1 MGRIFFEG
9 LADHT
14 SAKKGEVL
22 KVITDGTNFK
32 VSFPEGYLNITEQLG
47 QKDRMYIAHIGLA
60 LAVYDGAG
68 GLEICEYFSYH
79 THTKYSILDGMN
91 EVGNIAK
98 LSSGISAISEHG
110 NMFSF
115 LEWQKAMEKNH
126 KHPVFAFEAYV
137 EDADEALIGK
147 SIEEALGS
155 TLEGEKN
162 GSHLVLIAMD
172 DEGLRNLF
180 SLTTEAYYN
189 FHKKPHIS
197 LESLKAHSKGVAC
210 TSACISGE
218 IAKLLRDNDYE
229 GAKKVAEFYKAIFGE
244 DYYLEIQRHFLEC
257 EESVNKNLIRLS
269 KELDIKLIAA
279 NDSHWEKEEDELA
292 HDYLLCVR
300 SKDSINNPNHPT
312 FDGDGYEYFS
322 DHQMIDRFWDMP
334 ETIKS
339 GLELASKCT
348 ARVVTGE
355 YHTPK
360 YPLPEGYQSEE
371 EYLTYLANKGF
382 REKYGEGTEELRN
395 RFSYELS
402 VVLQMGYAGY
412 FLIVWDY
419 VSWAKSQGIYVGPGR
434 GSAVGSVL
442 SYCLDITNLE
452 PTKYGLMFE
461 RFLNPERVS
470 MPDIDVDFQHD
481 RRPEVIEYVKGK
493 YGADCV
499 CNIITFGTMAAK
511 LAVKDIARCQD
522 EYALGNE
529 IARMV
534 EESTLSKALKTPE
547 LEAAYTSRPEVKK
560 VVDMAKKLEG
570 MPRQTSVHACGVV
583 ISDQPIRNYMP
594 MAMVKDTK
602 AEEKGL
608 PKDTRMLC
616 TQVTMAEVEE
626 LGCLKMDFLGLR
638 NMTVLSKA
646 ISYINSRRRAEG
658 LIEIGDYR
666 QLPLNNPYVF
676 KEISKGTTQALFQI
690 ESEGMR
696 KLMREMF
703 GDVSDRITELETQYS
718 CKGFLGNYVGS
729 EEVKAE
735 YLYKMSELGD
745 ELFERMIAAISLY
758 RPGPMDYIPDYEK
771 GLRDSSAITY
781 DTPELEPILKSTYG
795 VMVYQEQV
803 MQTVKALAGF
813 SNAQADTI
821 RKAMGKKKQA
831 ILDEYEPYFLFGSGD
846 AIDEHTGKPLNIR
859 GCVPSGV
866 SEEVAKSVWDKMK
879 DFAKYA
885 FNKSHAAG
893 YAVITVSCAWLKT
906 YYPAEY
912 MAAALNSYI
921 DNNKK
926 LSGYLSST
934 KKMGIKILPPSINKS
949 EQGFKVENGSIR
961 FGLEGIKGLSK
972 SVSAVIREREQNGD
986 YTSLQ
991 NFMERVPEVKNV
1003 DKLVKAGCFDEFGY
1017 SRNALCEAIKDI
1029 KKDIKNKAK
1038 QTSGQMSMFDELGV
1052 TDEATIDNLPEWD
1065 MAEKL
1070 QYEKEV
1076 TDLYLSEHP
1085 LDRYADILNSCSEIS
1100 LIEESGDVTIGAIIT
1115 DFNVRYTKKD
1125 NRPMASVTFED
1136 QGAEIKGVIFPDDYT
1151 NLFHLLEKNK
1161 LVVVKGTVEYEGD
1174 YGTQIIVK
1182 TILPIEDLKSDKTV
1196 TKIFVLLENAYQ
1208 FGKLEN
1214 ILNEYPG
1221 DCVVMAQCQNQ
1232 LFRMNST
1239 ANACSALLME
1249 LQNNFADVSIK

>member
-1 MGRIFFEG
+1 MGRIHFLG
-9 LADHT
+9 LAGQT
-14 SAKKGEVL
+14 TAKKGEVL
-22 KVITDGTNFK
+22 KVTMDGTGIK
-32 VSFPEGYLNITEQLG
+32 VAFPEGNLDITENLSE
-47 QKDRMYIAHIGLA
+47 KDRMYIGHIGMA
-60 LAVYDGAG
+60 LAVYDGNETV
-68 GLEICEYFSYH
+68 EICEYFAYH

-91 EVGNIAK
+91 EIGNIAK

-115 LEWQKAMEKNH
+115 LEWQKAMLHEG

-189 FHKKPHIS
+189 FYKKPHIS

-218 IAKLLRDNDYE
+218 VARLLRDDDYE

-244 DYYLEIQRHFLEC
+244 DYYLEIQRHFLEV
-257 EESVNKNLIRLS
+257 EDSVNKNLVRLS
-269 KELDIKLIAA
+269 KELGIKLIAA
-279 NDSHWEKEEDELA
+279 NDSHWEKASDELA

-300 SKDSINNPNHPT
+300 SKDTITNPNHPT

-334 ETIKS
+334 ETIRN

-348 ARVVTGE
+348 AKVVTGE
-355 YHTPK
+355 YHVPK

-382 REKYGEGTEELRN
+382 RERYGEGTEELRS
-395 RFSYELS
+395 RLSYELS
-402 VVLQMGYAGY
+402 VILQMGYAGY

-434 GSAVGSVL
+434 GSAVGSIL
-442 SYCLDITNLE
+442 SYCLDITSLE
-452 PTKYGLMFE
+452 PTKYGLIFE
-461 RFLNPERVS
+461 RFLNPDRVS

-481 RRPEVIEYVKGK
+481 RRPEVIEYVKSK

-511 LAVKDIARCQD
+511 QAVKDTARCQN
-522 EYALGNE
+522 EYQLGNE
-529 IARMV
+529 ISRMV
-534 EESTLSKALKTPE
+534 TESSLGKSLEMPE
-547 LEAAYTSRPEVKK
+547 LKAAYESRPEVRK
-560 VVDMAKKLEG
+560 VIDIARQLEG

-583 ISDQPIRNYMP
+583 ISDQPIKNYMP

-602 AEEKGL
+602 AEDKGL
-608 PKDTRMLC
+608 PKDSRMLC
-616 TQVTMAEVEE
+616 TQVTMSEVEE

-646 ISYINSRRRAEG
+646 IETINARRRAEG
-658 LIEIGDYR
+658 LIEIANYR
-666 QLPLNNPYVF
+666 QLPLNNPYVYA
-676 KEISKGTTQALFQI
+676 EISKGQTQALFQI
-690 ESEGMR
+690 ESDGMR
-696 KLMREMF
+696 SLMREMF
-703 GDVSDRITELETQYS
+703 GDVPERISEIEAEYS
-718 CKGFLGNYVGS
+718 CKGFYGNYVGND
-729 EEVKAE
+729 EVKAE
-735 YLYKMSELGD
+735 YLTKMSELGD

-758 RPGPMDYIPDYEK
+758 RPGPMDYIPDYER
-771 GLRDSSAITY
+771 GLRDSSTIQY
-781 DTPELEPILKSTYG
+781 DTPLLEPILKSTYG
-795 VMVYQEQV
+795 VMCYQEQV

-831 ILDEYEPYFLFGSGD
+831 ILDEYEPYFLNGSGD
-846 AIDEHTGKPLNIR
+846 AVDSHTGKPLNIK
-859 GCVPSGV
+859 GCVPSGID
-866 SEEVAKSVWDKMK
+866 ETVAKAVWDKMK

-893 YAVITVSCAWLKT
+893 YAVITVTCAWLKK

-934 KKMGIKILPPSINKS
+934 RKMGIKILPPSINKS
-949 EQGFKVENGSIR
+949 MQGFKVENGSIR

-1029 KKDIKNKAK
+1029 KKDIKKKAK
-1038 QTSGQMSMFDELGV
+1038 QADGQISMFDSLGV
-1052 TDEATIDNLPEWD
+1052 VDEVPINELPEWD
-1065 MAEKL
+1065 SKELL

-1085 LDRYADILNSCSEIS
+1085 LDRYSSELRNATEIS
-1100 LIEESGDVTIGAIIT
+1100 LIEDDGDVTIGAIIS
-1115 DFNVRYTKKD
+1115 DFKVRYTKKD
-1125 NRPMASVTFED
+1125 NRPMASITFED
-1136 QGAEIKGVIFPDDYT
+1136 QGDEIKGVIFPDDYA

-1161 LVVVKGTVEYEGD
+1161 VVVVKGSVKSEDDFGK
-1174 YGTQIIVK
+1174 QMVVK
-1182 TILPIEDLKSDKTV
+1182 TIIPIEDMETDKTV
-1196 TKIFVLLENAYQ
+1196 KDIFVLLDSEFQ
-1208 FGKLEN
+1208 LTTLEGVIRN
-1214 ILNEYPG
+1214 YPG
-1221 DCVVMAQCQNQ
+1221 DVEVMAQCQDR
-1232 LFRMNST
+1232 LFKMKLS
-1239 ANACSALLME
+1239 ANPCSALLME
-1249 LQNNFADVSIK
+1249 LQNNFADVKIK